1 MTGARGTRKDT
12 QRQSRPAGQGE
23 AVTHREHGV
32 EELCAAGEKL
42 YERALR
48 EGRVPAA
55 DAADAPCLTDFGL
68 LHPALDDLG
77 LLEPVPP
84 AAALHR
90 LLRTSAARVA
100 EERRREDRLVE
111 RFERLLR
118 IDVRQSPDTGAAMLR
133 LLSGTEQINQA
144 ITDAMVDASE
154 ESLTI
159 QPHAGLT
166 GARGE
171 AARDTAFGRDQALLD
186 RGGRIRVLYQHTL
199 RHVPIVYGP
208 LESFRHGDTEA
219 RSLDEVP
226 DRLIVIDRKV
236 AFLPAND
243 DGTLA
248 LEVRHPALIK
258 YFVTTFDRLWRLATP
273 MFPKAV
279 QPPSVNGVTPRQRA
293 IAALLVEGHT
303 DAAIADRLGMNI
315 RTARLHIA
323 KLATTLGSDSRAQL
337 GYLIARSGILDQE
350 P

>member
-1 MTGARGTRKDT
+1 M
-12 QRQSRPAGQGE
+12 
-23 AVTHREHGV
+23 THREHGV
-32 EELCAAGEKL
+32 EELCTAGQEV

-48 EGRVPAA
+48 DGRIPVT
-55 DAADAPCLTDFGL
+55 DAADVPCLTDFGL

-77 LLEPVPP
+77 LLEPVAP

-100 EERRREDRLVE
+100 EERRREDRLVA
-111 RFERLLR
+111 RFEPLMR
-118 IDVRQSPDTGAAMLR
+118 IDVRQRTPGAGAGGGTSMLR
-133 LLSGTEQINQA
+133 LLSGTEQINRA
-144 ITDAMVDASE
+144 ITDAMVDATQ

-159 QPHAGLT
+159 QPHSGLI

-171 AARDTAFGRDQALLD
+171 AARDTAFPRDRALLD
-186 RGGRIRVLYQHTL
+186 RGGRIRILYQHTV
-199 RHVPIVYGP
+199 RHVPLVYGP
-208 LESFRHGDTEA
+208 LEHFRHGDTEA

-236 AFLPAND
+236 AFVPANE
-243 DGTLA
+243 DGSLA

-279 QPPSVNGVTPRQRA
+279 QPPSVDGVTPRQRA

-303 DAAIADRLGMNI
+303 DAVIADRLGMNV

-323 KLATTLGSDSRAQL
+323 KLAATLGSDSRAQL